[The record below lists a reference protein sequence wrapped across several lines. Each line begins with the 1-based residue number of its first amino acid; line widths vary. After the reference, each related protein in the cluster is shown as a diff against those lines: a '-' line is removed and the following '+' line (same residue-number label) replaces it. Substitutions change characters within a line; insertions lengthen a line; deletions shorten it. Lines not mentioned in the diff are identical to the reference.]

1 MSEPLLLLS
10 STDVVEPL
18 SDLSHDFVDLE
29 RMQKGRFLFQL
40 RSPRHQDLVR
50 SLLVVIAFI
59 NNRLDRHFPFLKM
72 HRPFL
77 CDFGIA
83 RYLLQ
88 CQHDFPVDLLEQ
100 S

>member
-10 STDVVEPL
+10 SADVAEPL
-18 SDLSHDFVDLE
+18 SDLSHDSVDLK
-29 RMQKGRFLFQL
+29 RLQQSRFLFQS
-40 RSPRHQDLVR
+40 RTPCHQDLVR
-50 SLLVVIAFI
+50 SLLFVTAFV
-59 NNRLDRHFPFLKM
+59 NNLSDGRFPFLKM